1 MFKRITIDNGIK
13 HNGVTFDFNTGITA
27 ITGPNGCGKSL
38 LAEYMGFAL
47 FGVKALRLPAEKY
60 KGLSVKA
67 EVTIKDKNYTISR
80 KVTNCEIKRDDTVIC
95 TGTKPCNL
103 KIIELLGYNYS
114 VYKMGNYAAQFQITE
129 FGELPPSER
138 KKAVDQVLGLSII
151 DTLIKYSNDEGNRY
165 LAEVTGMMNVLQKP
179 EGPTKPEF
187 FDDADIIANQLNA
200 IKVIIDRKRLLKQ
213 LYSSLGNMPAPVKPI
228 RPEGV
233 AENLTAGHIKDI
245 LSRKKLLEYQA
256 DEFLRQ
262 IRPQY
267 SLEQLEE
274 MEAKWP
280 AYEAYVSYLDKL
292 EMIPKVKPE
301 ISLSEALSGRAMW
314 NTYSTWKKAQEELIS
329 CPKCGTK
336 FTKAGS
342 SVNEEDIP
350 QCPKKTEKYYIDQV
364 DLNHIWENTTIPTPV
379 EPAERPELFMYEI
392 QNQKSL
398 IFKWGERENKLP
410 VIQKEL
416 EEYKDIT
423 DLMFAQ
429 VQAYELAVVDYENK
443 KKAWKD
449 YLDKAHKYKTELD
462 QLEGLGDVEK
472 VYEELDKKAE
482 AIKLF
487 NIQMKEYSS
496 QLETY
501 LTLKNQIEE
510 IKAKGDNYK
519 LASTKLKEVKT
530 EIKQVILPSL
540 AKLASKLLSE
550 MSEGLYNSVEIDE
563 DFNITI
569 NGLEIAGYSGSEKS
583 MANLAIRIAL
593 GQVLTHKSFNVFIGD
608 EIDDSMRSERAQAT
622 ADCLKKLSKH
632 INQIILI
639 SHRDIE
645 ADNYINL

>member
-80 KVTNCEIKRDDTVIC
+80 KITNCEIKRDDIVIC

-165 LAEVTGMMNVLQKP
+165 LAEVTGMMNVLQEP
-179 EGPTKPEF
+179 EEPVKPEF
-187 FDDADIIANQLNA
+187 FDDAETIINQLNA
-200 IKVIIDRKRLLKQ
+200 TKIILDRKHLLKQ
-213 LYSSLGNMPAPVKPI
+213 LYKSLGSMPTPVKPV

-233 AENLTAGHIKDI
+233 EENLTAAHIKDI

-256 DEFLRQ
+256 SEFLR
-262 IRPQY
+262 RVKPQY

-280 AYEAYVSYLDKL
+280 AYEAWVNYQDKL

-301 ISLSEALSGRAMW
+301 ISLSEALSGRAIW
-314 NTYSTWKKAQEELIS
+314 DVYNSWKKAQEELIS
-329 CPKCGTK
+329 CPNCGTK

-350 QCPKKTEKYYIDQV
+350 QTPKKTEKYYIDQV
-364 DLNHIWENTTIPTPV
+364 DLNHIWENITIPNPV
-379 EPAERPELFMYEI
+379 EPAEKPELFMYEI

-398 IFKWGERENKLP
+398 ISGWGERENKLP
-410 VIQKEL
+410 AIQAEL
-416 EEYKDIT
+416 EGYKDIT

-429 VQAYELAVVDYENK
+429 MQAYELAVVDYDNK
-443 KKAWKD
+443 KKAWED
-449 YLDKAHKYKTELD
+449 YLDKANKYRTELD
-462 QLEGLGDVEK
+462 QLDGLGNI
-472 VYEELDKKAE
+472 EELYSELEKKTE
-482 AIKLF
+482 VIKLF
-487 NIQMKEYSS
+487 NIQMKGYTS
-496 QLETY
+496 QLEDY
-501 LTLKNQIEE
+501 LKLKDQTKE

-550 MSEGLYNSVEIDE
+550 MSEGLYSSVEIDE

-569 NGLEIAGYSGSEKS
+569 NGLEIAGYSGSEKA